1 MLDTLKIYEKLKQAL
16 EPTAAETIAE
26 VIGEAVAQ
34 LQESV
39 AEKWFQRLD
48 SEITAV
54 RQAQHAF
61 EELLIRS
68 HEQFD
73 QRLARIET
81 ALAELTESQKRSV
94 EEFARYREASEARF
108 ARIETALAELTEAQK
123 RSEEEIRLLTE
134 EMRDVRRQMGGIAT
148 SVGYGLEDKAYLAL
162 PALLRRDYGIEVE
175 ERLKRQFVLD
185 REGQYIEVNIFGK
198 AKRNG
203 TPLTIVGESKAQLS
217 KNDVDHFVRRKLS
230 RLKEVYPQLFPVL
243 VTFMITDWDVEEYAR
258 AQGIA
263 LYYSYDL

>member
-1 MLDTLKIYEKLKQAL
+1 MLDTLKMYEKLKQAL

-39 AEKWFQRLD
+39 SEKWFQRLD

-54 RQAQHAF
+54 LQAQHAF
-61 EELLIRS
+61 ENLLIRS

-81 ALAELTESQKRSV
+81 ALAELTE
-94 EEFARYREASEARF
+94 
-108 ARIETALAELTEAQK
+108 AQK
-123 RSEEEIRLLTE
+123 RSEEEIRRLPE

-148 SVGYGLEDKAYLAL
+148 SVGYGLEDKAYSAL

-198 AKRNG
+198 AKCNG

-217 KNDVDHFVRRKLS
+217 KNDVDHFVRRN
-230 RLKEVYPQLFPVL
+230 Q
-243 VTFMITDWDVEEYAR
+243 T
-258 AQGIA
+258 G
-263 LYYSYDL
+263 